1 MLRSSGEGGTA
12 SDARWGA
19 SDGERC
25 SLGSARGASQV
36 LGKKC
41 EGRKEYTSMVAVAN
55 DFWTAIN
62 DDEIKLEGKRQLPK
76 LTGVCVEKGVGD
88 DDDANPPPRGRKGK
102 PSTVTRPYDMAKAS
116 IFDSKI
122 DPRAF
127 EAKGFKVNAF
137 IKPSSAMG
145 KPSRDADCVLKIVKI
160 EDQTV
165 TLQSEDGTT
174 EKQMSELMDC
184 YVLRVEDETKVVV
197 LFFLGGG
204 GGVRR
209 CWMLGGRCSLGE
221 TRGGGGGGRG
231 RG

>member
-1 MLRSSGEGGTA
+1 MA
-12 SDARWGA
+12 SDVRWVARA
-19 SDGERC
+19 VQARC
-25 SLGSARGASQV
+25 WARSARAEKTTHLWS
-36 LGKKC
+36 LWRPTS
-41 EGRKEYTSMVAVAN
+41 GRPLTTTRLSWM
-55 DFWTAIN
+55 
-62 DDEIKLEGKRQLPK
+62 GKRQLPK

-88 DDDANPPPRGRKGK
+88 DDDANPPPRGKKGK
-102 PSTVTRPYDMAKAS
+102 PSTETQPYAMAKAS

-122 DPRAF
+122 DPREF